1 MSNIVF
7 IFVALYSIISNMK
20 LNIVKSKNCT
30 ILYAARSYR
39 SERGKSTSKVVKRL
53 GTVEELR
60 DKLNGEDPIEWAKA
74 KIAEMT
80 ALENEENK
88 KVVIEC
94 NPKAL
99 ITKGEQRSYNGGY
112 LFLQKIYY
120 ELGLDYIC
128 KKIAKKHKLVK
139 YDLNSIL
146 SMLVYTRILY
156 PGSKRSSLEDAK
168 KFFEQPDCTLEQVY
182 RALSLLATEFNEIQ
196 ADVYKRSLNLG
207 KRDTGV
213 VYYDLTNYFFEWEE
227 EGGLVQYGH
236 SKEGR
241 PLPIVQMGL
250 FMDHDGFPL
259 AMCIEP
265 GNTAETSTLKP
276 MEQILKDKFGL
287 SKLVVC
293 TDGGLSSYE
302 NRKNDSVGERSF
314 ITVQSLKKLKKHLQ
328 DWALDSKGW
337 HVAGSDDEYDISTLD
352 SKEYYETLF
361 YKERWDPTPMS
372 TGETL
377 EQRIIVTFSFKY
389 REYLSH
395 VRERQVTRAAALLAK
410 GQGAT
415 SKKKSPNDAK
425 RYIKAE
431 YVTPD
436 GELAQT
442 ASYSLNQEMIDQ
454 EARFDGFYA
463 LCTDMHDPAPAII
476 KLNGGRWI
484 IENGFRIMKTDFDAR
499 PVYVRRDDRIKAHFM
514 TCFLALLIYKYLE
527 KKVNR
532 GGKHFTT
539 EEIVDTLREMDFL
552 SIPGEGYIPTY
563 TRTDLTN
570 NLHGSAGFR
579 TDTQIVTKQ
588 KMRSII
594 ARTKKREKNDDAE

>member
-1 MSNIVF
+1 
-7 IFVALYSIISNMK
+7 MK
-20 LNIVKSKNCT
+20 LTVSRSQNSETYYIQK
-30 ILYAARSYR
+30 SYR
-39 SERGKSTSKVVKRL
+39 TDSGKSSTKTVERL
-53 GTVEELR
+53 GTIEDIKAR
-60 DKLNGEDPIEWAKA
+60 FGPEDPIGAARAYMKELSAAERREREDIVVKF
-74 KIAEMT
+74 KPGVQIA
-80 ALENEENK
+80 
-88 KVVIEC
+88 
-94 NPKAL
+94 
-99 ITKGEQRSYNGGY
+99 KGEQRSYNGGY

-128 KKIAKKHKLVK
+128 KKIAKKHKLVQ

-168 KFFEQPDCTLEQVY
+168 RFFEQPECKLEQVY
-182 RALSLLATEFNEIQ
+182 RALSLLADEFNSIQ
-196 ADVYKRSLNLG
+196 ADVYKRSQKLW
-207 KRDTGV
+207 KRNTTV
-213 VYYDLTNYFFEWEE
+213 MYYDLTSYFFEWEE
-227 EGGLVQYGH
+227 EGGLVQFGH
-236 SKEGR
+236 CKEGR

-265 GNTAETSTLKP
+265 GNTAESTTLKP
-276 MEQILKDKFGL
+276 METLLKEKFGL

-293 TDGGLSSYE
+293 TDGGLSTYE
-302 NRKNDSVGERSF
+302 NRKNDSVGDRAF

-328 DWALDSKGW
+328 EWAMDSKGW
-337 HVAGSDDEYDISTLD
+337 HVAGSDEEYDISTLD
-352 SKEYYETLF
+352 SKEHYETLF

-389 REYLSH
+389 QEYLAY
-395 VRERQVTRAAALLAK
+395 VRERQVTRAKALLAK

-431 YVTPD
+431 HCTQD
-436 GELAQT
+436 GELAQYE
-442 ASYSLNQEMIDQ
+442 SYSLNQEMIDQ
-454 EARFDGFYA
+454 ESRFDGFYA
-463 LCTDMHDPAPAII
+463 ICTDLEDTAPAII
-476 KLNGGRWI
+476 RLNGGRWI

-499 PVYVRRDDRIKAHFM
+499 PVYVRRDDRIKAHFL

-539 EEIVDTLREMDFL
+539 SEIVDTLRGMDFL
-552 SIPGEGYIPTY
+552 SIPGEGYVPTY

-579 TDTQIVTKQ
+579 TDYQIVTKQ
-588 KMRSII
+588 KMRGII
-594 ARTKKREKNDDAE
+594 SQTKKREKEEE

>member
-1 MSNIVF
+1 MRLV
-7 IFVALYSIISNMK
+7 
-20 LNIVKSKNCT
+20 VKQSGRFT
-30 ILYAARSYR
+30 YLYAIKGYR
-39 SERGKSTSKVVKRL
+39 TDDGKSTTKVVEKF
-53 GTVEELR
+53 GTIEELR
-60 DKLNGEDPIEWAKA
+60 EKLQGADPVEWARERV
-74 KIAEMT
+74 AEMT
-80 ALENEENK
+80 AKEKEEDK
-88 KVVIEC
+88 KVIIEC
-94 NPKAL
+94 DPRVSIAN
-99 ITKGEQRSYNGGY
+99 GEQRSYNGGY

-128 KKIAKKHKLVK
+128 KKIAKKHKMVK
-139 YDLNSIL
+139 FDLNSIL
-146 SMLVYTRILY
+146 SMLIYTRILY

-168 KFFEQPDCTLEQVY
+168 KFFEQPECTLEQVY

-196 ADVYKRSLNLG
+196 ADVYKRSQKLW
-207 KRDTGV
+207 KRNTQV

-227 EGGLVQYGH
+227 EGGLVQFGH
-236 SKEGR
+236 CKEGR

-250 FMDHDGFPL
+250 FMDHDGLPL

-302 NRKNDSVGERSF
+302 NRKNDSVGDRSF

-328 DWALDSKGW
+328 EWALDSKGW
-337 HVAGSDDEYDISTLD
+337 HIDGSGEEYDIGTLD
-352 SKEYYETLF
+352 SKEYYDTIF
-361 YKERWDPTPMS
+361 FKERWDPTPMS

-389 REYLSH
+389 QEYLAY
-395 VRERQVTRAAALLAK
+395 VRDRQVIRAAALLAK

-425 RYIKAE
+425 RFIKAE
-431 YVTPD
+431 HITKD
-436 GELAQT
+436 GELAQID
-442 ASYSLNQEMIDQ
+442 SYSLNQEMIDQ

-463 LCTDMHDPAPAII
+463 LCTDLYDPAPSII

-499 PVYVRRDDRIKAHFM
+499 PVYVRRDDRIKAHFL
-514 TCFLALLIYKYLE
+514 TCFLALLLYKYLE

-539 EEIVDTLREMDFL
+539 EEIVDTLRSMDFL
-552 SIPGEGYIPTY
+552 SVAGEGYIPTY
-563 TRTDLTN
+563 TRTGLTN
-570 NLHGSAGFR
+570 HLHGSAGFR

-594 ARTKKREKNDDAE
+594 SQTKKREKDAEAE

>member
-1 MSNIVF
+1 
-7 IFVALYSIISNMK
+7 MK
-20 LNIVKSKNCT
+20 LTVSRSQNSETYYIQKSYRTDSGKSST
-30 ILYAARSYR
+30 KTVERLGSIEELKARFGEDDPVGAARAYMKELSAA
-39 SERGKSTSKVVKRL
+39 EKKSREEIMVKF
-53 GTVEELR
+53 
-60 DKLNGEDPIEWAKA
+60 KPS
-74 KIAEMT
+74 
-80 ALENEENK
+80 
-88 KVVIEC
+88 
-94 NPKAL
+94 AL
-99 ITKGEQRSYNGGY
+99 IPKGEQRSYNGGY
-112 LFLQKIYY
+112 LFLQKIYC

-128 KKIAKKHKLVK
+128 KKIANKHKMVK
-139 YDLNSIL
+139 YDLNGIL
-146 SMLVYTRILY
+146 AMLVYTRILY

-196 ADVYKRSLNLG
+196 ADVYKRSLKLG
-207 KRDTGV
+207 KRNTGV

-265 GNTAETSTLKP
+265 GNTAESTTLKP
-276 MEQILKDKFGL
+276 METLLKEKFGL

-293 TDGGLSSYE
+293 TDGGLSTYE

-328 DWALDSKGW
+328 EWALDSKGW
-337 HVAGSDDEYDISTLD
+337 HVAGSDEEYDISTLD
-352 SKEYYETLF
+352 SKEHYETLF
-361 YKERWDPTPMS
+361 YKERWDPTPIS

-389 REYLSH
+389 QEYLAY
-395 VRERQVTRAAALLAK
+395 VRDRQVARAQALLAK
-410 GQGAT
+410 GKGAT

-431 YVTPD
+431 HCTQD
-436 GELAQT
+436 GEVAQYE
-442 ASYSLNQEMIDQ
+442 SYSLNQEMIDQ
-454 EARFDGFYA
+454 ESRFDGFYA
-463 LCTDMHDPAPAII
+463 ICTDLEDPAPAII

-484 IENGFRIMKTDFDAR
+484 IENGFRIMKADFDAR
-499 PVYVRRDDRIKAHFM
+499 PVYVRRDDRIKAHFL

-539 EEIVDTLREMDFL
+539 SEIVDTLRGMDFL
-552 SIPGEGYIPTY
+552 SIPGEGYVPTY

-579 TDTQIVTKQ
+579 TDCQIVTRQ

-594 ARTKKREKNDDAE
+594 SQTKKRAKDEE